1 MIHIMKQQKQDYK
14 VGNIALVGRPN
25 VGKSTLLNALVGQK
39 VSIISKKPQTTR
51 SEIMAVYEDERGQLF
66 FHDTPG
72 LFLGK
77 AAPSFSRMI
86 DQTLNQVDVVVYVV
100 DKTRDWGDEDEQLWN
115 KISDSGKPIVLV
127 INKIDVIHPDF
138 AKIYEVLIGK
148 RVTKTLHL
156 SALEAT
162 HIKGL
167 IHELFLLSP
176 EGKRQSQVDL
186 FPSPLLSQSGP
197 EFLAEIIREKVY
209 ERCGA
214 EVPYQITTRVLDI
227 NTDDETRMSVK
238 GLVIVPNEHY
248 KPMLI
253 GANGRMIASIRKAVE
268 KELRVITGKEARVR
282 LEVVLSDEV

>member
-1 MIHIMKQQKQDYK
+1 MKQKTQDYR

-51 SEIMAVYEDERGQLF
+51 SQIMAVYEDERGQLF

-86 DQTLNQVDVVVYVV
+86 DQTLSHVDVVVYVV
-100 DKTRDWGDEDEQLWN
+100 DRTRDWGNEDERIWN
-115 KISDSGKPIVLV
+115 KVNESEKPVLLV
-127 INKIDVIHPDF
+127 INKVDVNHPDF
-138 AKIYEVLIGK
+138 TKTYEILLGK
-148 RVTKTLHL
+148 RVAKMLKL
-156 SALEAT
+156 SALEQT

-167 IHELFLLSP
+167 IAELFLLSP
-176 EGKRQSQVDL
+176 AGSRQEQVDL

-214 EVPYQITTRVLDI
+214 EVPYQVTTRVVSIDSE
-227 NTDDETRMSVK
+227 DEELMKVK
-238 GLVIVPNEHY
+238 GLVMVPSEHY

-253 GANGRMIASIRKAVE
+253 GANGKMIASIRKAVE
-268 KELRVITGKEARVR
+268 KELRVMTGKEARVR
-282 LEVVLSDEV
+282 LDVVLYDEV